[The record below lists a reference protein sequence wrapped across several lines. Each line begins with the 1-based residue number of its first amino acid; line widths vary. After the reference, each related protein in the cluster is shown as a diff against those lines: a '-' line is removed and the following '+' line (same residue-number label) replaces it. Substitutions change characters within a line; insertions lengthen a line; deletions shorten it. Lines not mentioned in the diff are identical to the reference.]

1 MFISKRIGEHTHLVH
16 SRDCQE
22 VRIKTESSGE
32 LRLVNIYNDQQQGAA
47 LRLLQDKLPPVR
59 EQKEVSYLVMGDFNL
74 HHPVWGGDDAP
85 RDARA
90 EDLLDLMETAGLDN
104 WLAPGT
110 ITRDQAGHRSTIDL
124 TLASYSLR
132 EQIVV
137 CEVDHRAHAD
147 SDHLPIRTLLE
158 INLPELSDPVKRRN
172 WKAMDVEK
180 FLTFVSSNLTGRYW
194 MCLQGEGSPSPC
206 EIDYAVSHL
215 IDII

>member
-1 MFISKRIGEHTHLVH
+1 
-16 SRDCQE
+16 
-22 VRIKTESSGE
+22 VRIKTESSRE
-32 LRLVNIYNDQQQGAA
+32 LRIINVYNDQQQGAA

-59 EQKEVSYLVMGDFNL
+59 EQKGVSYLVMGDFNL

-104 WLAPGT
+104 WLVPGT

-132 EQIVV
+132 EQMVV

-158 INLPELSDPVKRRN
+158 INLPELPDPVKRRN

-180 FLTFVSSNLTGRYW
+180 FLTFVSSNLTGRHW
-194 MCLQGEGSPSPC
+194 IRLQGEGEPSPC

-215 IDII
+215 IDIIQQAAQESTPWARPST